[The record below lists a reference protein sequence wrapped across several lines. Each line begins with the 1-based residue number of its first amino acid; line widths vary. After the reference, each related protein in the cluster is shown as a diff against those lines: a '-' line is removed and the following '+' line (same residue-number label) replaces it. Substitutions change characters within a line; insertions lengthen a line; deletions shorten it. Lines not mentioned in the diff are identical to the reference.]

1 MQTQESPPPQTNEQL
16 GHKQLK
22 AMAKA
27 SRPWYL
33 KKRFWLLGAVGL
45 IAIGTMIG
53 GGRTDKDNASNA
65 APTGAATE
73 GTKAGETKLFAG
85 RVDAQREDKERNIG
99 QSVEIS
105 GYTATVTAGAFQ
117 QSLNEFQKDGYVV
130 ADVTIA
136 NRDDRAQAYNL
147 FDWKLQTPAGQVIDP
162 TFSTDSGMLG
172 SGDLV
177 KGGSVAGSTTF
188 KVGTEKGSF
197 YIIYKPDAFDSARGI
212 WKVTR

>member
-1 MQTQESPPPQTNEQL
+1 MQTQESPPQNL
-16 GHKQLK
+16 DHKQLK

-33 KKRFWLLGAVGL
+33 KKRFWLLGVVGL
-45 IAIGTMIG
+45 IVIGSMMG
-53 GGRTDKDNASNA
+53 GGGSKDSNEDANA
-65 APTGAATE
+65 AANGATTQGTATD
-73 GTKAGETKLFAG
+73 TKLFAG
-85 RVDAQREDKERNIG
+85 RVDAQREDKERNVG
-99 QSVEIS
+99 QSVDIS

-147 FDWKLQTPAGQVIDP
+147 FDWKLQTPTGQVIDP
-162 TFSTDSGMLG
+162 TFSIDGGMLG

-177 KGGSVAGSTTF
+177 KGGSVTGKTTF
-188 KVGTEKGSF
+188 KVGADKGDF
-197 YIIYKPDAFDSARGI
+197 YVIYKPDAFDSARGI
-212 WKVTR
+212 WKVTH